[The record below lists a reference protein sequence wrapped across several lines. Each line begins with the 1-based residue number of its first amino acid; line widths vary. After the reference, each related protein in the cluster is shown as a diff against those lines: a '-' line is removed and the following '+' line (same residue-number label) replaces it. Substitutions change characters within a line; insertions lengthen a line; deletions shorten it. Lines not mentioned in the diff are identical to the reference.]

1 MRLMRPLVALV
12 SRVPARVE
20 TKLLAAFLA
29 IVVLL
34 IATGAVG
41 LRVLSGVNQNTE
53 QLIQLQRKIA
63 AYRQMQHDTT
73 SQLYS
78 VSSALLFADDRTLQ
92 GALRQLYQFGYD
104 LERLEF
110 VAKDELDLLSQV
122 REDYRRFTDVVT
134 QVVALIRGGRI
145 AEAGEMDQAQAK
157 PLADRLERLTNEL
170 VNKAE
175 VDMVEGIQATE
186 RAYGTSQSI
195 VVAFALA
202 SIALAL
208 ALGYTISWS
217 LIGPVTEIEA
227 RLSQIA
233 AGDFTKQ
240 VRVVNR
246 DELGSLAANVNRTS
260 EKLGRLYEQLE
271 TASRHKSEFLANMSH
286 ELRTPLNAII
296 GFTRLV
302 MRRAQDALPAKQYE
316 NLQKI
321 LTSSEHLLSLINSIL
336 DLSKIEA
343 GRMEVRPTEFAL
355 EPLLDLCL
363 ATAEPLVKADG
374 VRLAKDVEGR
384 LPHLYTDQEKLK
396 QILINLLSNAAKFTE
411 AGSITVRGRD
421 LGARVELSVTDTGIG
436 IPNAALDLIF
446 EEFRQV
452 SSGAVQQ
459 RSGTG
464 LGLAIS
470 RRLARML
477 GGEILAVSEE
487 GKGSTFTVDIPT
499 RLASAPQL
507 KPTPRTACAPP
518 AEIRPRRGEQVV
530 LAIDDD
536 PNVVYLLKE
545 NLADAGYRVV
555 GAGSGEDGLQM
566 ARELHP
572 SAITLDVVM
581 PGIDGW
587 QVLHTLKSDPSTRD
601 IPVILLSIVDQK
613 NLGFRL
619 GAADYVVKPFGRD
632 TLIGAVA
639 RVAPHCRRVLVVD
652 DDPNVVEI
660 IRQSLEGESC
670 TIDWAPDG
678 VAGLER
684 IAEMRPGVILLDLL
698 MPRMDGLAF
707 LEALQADTAHGNIP
721 VIVLTA
727 KSLTGAER
735 LLLQKRVLGLMEK
748 HGLDRETLI
757 RQLLQA
763 LLMHGRAPVHGET

>member
-110 VAKDELDLLSQV
+110 VAKDEVDLLGQV

-134 QVVALIRGGRI
+134 QVVASIRGGRI
-145 AEAGEMDQAQAK
+145 AEVREMDQAQAK

-208 ALGYTISWS
+208 GLGYAISWS

-302 MRRAQDALPAKQYE
+302 MRRAQDVLPSKQYE

-321 LTSSEHLLSLINSIL
+321 LASSEHLLSLINSIL

-343 GRMEVRPTEFAL
+343 GRMELRPTEFAL

-363 ATAEPLVKADG
+363 TTVEPMIKADR
-374 VRLAKDVEGR
+374 VRLIKDVEGE
-384 LPHLYTDQEKLK
+384 LPGLCTDQEKLK

-411 AGSITVRGRD
+411 AGSITLHAASRGEQ
-421 LGARVELSVTDTGIG
+421 VEFAVADTGIG
-436 IPNAALDLIF
+436 IPKAALELIF

-452 SSGAVQQ
+452 SSDAAQE

-477 GGEILAVSEE
+477 GGEVTTVSEQ
-487 GKGSTFTVDIPT
+487 GKGSTFTVTIPI
-499 RLASAPQL
+499 RLASVPQQ
-507 KPTPRTACAPP
+507 KPTPQAAGAPV
-518 AEIRPRRGEQVV
+518 AEIRSRRGERVV

-545 NLADAGYRVV
+545 NLAEAGYRVV
-555 GAGSGEDGLQM
+555 GAGGAEDGLRM

-581 PGIDGW
+581 PGTDGW
-587 QVLHTLKSDPSTRD
+587 QVLRALKADPSTRD
-601 IPVILLSIVDQK
+601 IPVILVSIVDQK
-613 NLGFRL
+613 NFGFRL
-619 GAADYVVKPFGRD
+619 GAADYVVKPFD
-632 TLIGAVA
+632 HDALIGAVA
-639 RVAPHCRRVLVVD
+639 RVAPHCRRILVVD
-652 DDPNVVEI
+652 DDPNIVEI

-684 IAEMRPGVILLDLL
+684 IAEVRPSVILLDLL

-707 LEALQADTAHGNIP
+707 LDALQADTVHSDIP

-727 KSLTGAER
+727 KFLTDADR
-735 LLLQKRVLGLMEK
+735 LLLQKSVLGLMEK
-748 HGLDRETLI
+748 HRLDRKTLI
-757 RQLLQA
+757 RQVRRA
-763 LLMHGRAPVHGET
+763 LSMAEPASVHGEA